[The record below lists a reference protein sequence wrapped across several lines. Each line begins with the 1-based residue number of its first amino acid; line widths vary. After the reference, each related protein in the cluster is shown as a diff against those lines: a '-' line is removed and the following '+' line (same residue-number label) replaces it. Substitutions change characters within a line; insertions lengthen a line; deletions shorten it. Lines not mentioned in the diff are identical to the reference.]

1 MILKDFLITID
12 SWAPKAQPVRMCGTC
27 GCERRQM
34 FVCDAGIH
42 VSRNF
47 SSRVSRE
54 PKGNRRARS
63 VECPPPHFLE
73 RSVECPPPPPPPHFF
88 GKVHLISLWTVE
100 PPNTSIYRPLCF
112 KMARGKQETVVRHLS
127 SAYCALNFDFQR
139 SPSNLYSLKK
149 NSYF

>member
-1 MILKDFLITID
+1 MY
-12 SWAPKAQPVRMCGTC
+12 GTC

-54 PKGNRRARS
+54 PKGNRRVRS
-63 VECPPPHFLE
+63 EECPAAPHPPIFLE
-73 RSVECPPPPPPPHFF
+73 RCTKLVY
-88 GKVHLISLWTVE
+88 GLWSHH
-100 PPNTSIYRPLCF
+100 NHIIYRTACF
-112 KMARGKQETVVRHLS
+112 EMARGKQETVVRHLS
-127 SAYCALNFDFQR
+127 SAYCALNFGFQR

-149 NSYF
+149 NSLVFLTVRKYIMGSSLGHHFL